1 MIVRESRSE
10 MRRMTN
16 YFKALVMNADKLM
29 VIISLRWES
38 PSSAFIRLCECFM
51 LIMPRVD
58 IVLSIGLTW
67 LHLEKYDQVACGAC
81 LREAKQAKCP
91 SLEDL
96 RDLNEF

>member
-1 MIVRESRSE
+1 

-16 YFKALVMNADKLM
+16 DFKVLVMNTDELM

-38 PSSAFIRLCECFM
+38 PSGTFIRLCEHFI

-58 IVLSIGLTW
+58 IVPSIGLAW
-67 LHLEKYDQVACGAC
+67 LYLERCDQVARSAC
-81 LREAKQAKCP
+81 LLEAKQVKCP
-91 SLEDL
+91 GLEDW